1 MSDCSSSIMRA
12 GMGPSLML
20 KNLVSSEEDG
30 TLSNHDRFSKTTNAS
45 EEKKVNL
52 FTLKDVLLSKDASI
66 HEKMDTITILRK
78 NATLPVFKFVVEAL
92 LQ

>member
-1 MSDCSSSIMRA
+1 MRA

-45 EEKKVNL
+45 EEKK
-52 FTLKDVLLSKDASI
+52 LLSRI
-66 HEKMDTITILRK
+66 RGVEKANQRPKTAVLTLYTVILEK
-78 NATLPVFKFVVEAL
+78 NPNFAK
-92 LQ
+92 